1 MSARVSASTFTAAA
15 QHPTLPPGYAYFYG
29 GVGGMPGLA
38 GYGNMGATQQLQ
50 YPGIPVP
57 TAAGNTSTT
66 QFQNKAAYG
75 SRYTY
80 LQILLYS
87 RFLFNVSK
95 NFNFDLSHTY

>member
-75 SRYTY
+75 SRYTDPMDTTDFS
-80 LQILLYS
+80 LICRRILILIC
-87 RFLFNVSK
+87 
-95 NFNFDLSHTY
+95 HT

>member
-1 MSARVSASTFTAAA
+1 
-15 QHPTLPPGYAYFYG
+15 
-29 GVGGMPGLA
+29 MPGLA

-75 SRYTY
+75 SRYTDLMI
-80 LQILLYS
+80 LQISL
-87 RFLFNVSK
+87 
-95 NFNFDLSHTY
+95 